1 MYRTDGA
8 KSITHNSLH
17 LTMRTAVSL
26 VCLLLMVPLLGTF
39 SAAEMTND
47 GTSIT
52 VTGNE
57 TWDSANPID
66 LDMTVSSGATLQID
80 AATTVSEGVTI
91 TVEPDA
97 TLAINDD
104 VLGED
109 LDAGLLVYDDTEIN
123 LNFGDL
129 SETGQIRIHLDHVIP
144 STAMFNITIGNET
157 RDAVGLDQVD
167 IPASLDGTPLTVEF
181 DIYYFFSTQVTSIQA
196 LHSGSEGTAILDAED
211 LDHIGGSLKWNTA
224 SFILDVQGTLTVS
237 NATIGGA
244 DLACS
249 GTCTMSGATA
259 TGSAPIHVTDTGSLT
274 VDASIFEGSRTDED
288 IIVHD
293 TGEISYTDTSGTGG
307 FTDAWIRLLSQRVL
321 HTNAGNM
328 TVHATGLGYF
338 GSTLDNLTDENGH
351 VNYALSE
358 HARIVEWVDGDG
370 VYHEEEAEIL
380 LTLSTGWGDYDTT
393 IVAPRI
399 PVADAAVPLPY
410 INVKSIT
417 MEDNKGYTNMG
428 LSGDVVVENTG
439 SAAVTGVD
447 FWCYVD
453 GVDQDTSQLVTSLA
467 PGETK
472 TIYVTWR
479 TGTVGVQSLECQ
491 PLIPTILK
499 PIVDE
504 VSNVNGATSQD
515 VSWTVEE
522 EGESQPWLIFS
533 LVLVVLIAG
542 AWVVSNQAAKAAIE
556 KSNAN
561 QEAESE
567 DEKSYLEDDEVEAEG
582 EDEADGENDPES
594 EESIN
599 VWEE

>member
-1 MYRTDGA
+1 
-8 KSITHNSLH
+8 
-17 LTMRTAVSL
+17 
-26 VCLLLMVPLLGTF
+26 MVPLLGTF

-47 GTSIT
+47 GTTIT
-52 VTGNE
+52 ITGNE

-66 LDMTVSSGATLQID
+66 LDMTVSPGATLEIND
-80 AATTVSEGVTI
+80 ATTVTEGVTI

-97 TLAINDD
+97 TLAINGD
-104 VLGED
+104 VLGDD

-129 SETGQIRIHLDHVIP
+129 SETGQVRIHLDHVIP

-167 IPASLDGTPLTVEF
+167 IPASLNGTPLVVEF
-181 DIYYFFSTQVTSIQA
+181 DIYYFFSTQVSSVQA
-196 LHSGSEGTAILDAED
+196 LHSGSGSTAIIDAED

-224 SFILDVQGTLTVS
+224 SFAIDVQGTLTVN

-244 DLACS
+244 DLTCS
-249 GTCTMSGATA
+249 GTCSMSEATA

-274 VDASIFEGSRTDED
+274 VDASVFEGSRTDED

-293 TGEISYTDTSGTGG
+293 TGEITYTDTSGTGG

-321 HTNAGNM
+321 HTNAGNI

-338 GSTLDNLTDENGH
+338 GSTLDNLTDESGH
-351 VNYALSE
+351 VNFALSE

-370 VYHEEEAEIL
+370 VYHEEDAEIL
-380 LTLSTGWGDYDTT
+380 LTLSTGWGDYATT

-410 INVKSIT
+410 INVKSIS

-428 LSGDVVVENTG
+428 LSGDVIVENTG
-439 SAAVTGVD
+439 SAAASGVD

-491 PLIPTILK
+491 PLIPSILK
-499 PIVDE
+499 PILDDVT
-504 VSNVNGATSQD
+504 NVNGATSQD

-522 EGESQPWLIFS
+522 EGESQPWLIFALVV
-533 LVLVVLIAG
+533 LVLVAG

-556 KSNAN
+556 KSKAN
-561 QEAESE
+561 QEAEPAE
-567 DEKSYLEDDEVEAEG
+567 DKSYLEDDEI
-582 EDEADGENDPES
+582 DADGVEEDDPES
-594 EESIN
+594 EESTSD
-599 VWEE
+599 VWG

>member
-17 LTMRTAVSL
+17 LIMRTAVSL

-52 VTGNE
+52 ITGNE

-66 LDMTVSSGATLQID
+66 LDMTVASGATLQIN
-80 AATTVSEGVTI
+80 AATTVTQDVTI
-91 TVEPDA
+91 TVEQNA
-97 TLAINDD
+97 TLAINGD
-104 VLGED
+104 VLGDD
-109 LDAGLLVYDDTEIN
+109 LDAGLLVYNDTEIN

-129 SETGQIRIHLDHVIP
+129 SETGQVRIHLDHVIP

-167 IPASLDGTPLTVEF
+167 IPASLDGTPLVVEF
-181 DIYYFFSTQVTSIQA
+181 DIYYFFSTQVTSVQA
-196 LHSGSEGTAILDAED
+196 LHSGSGSTTIIHAED

-224 SFILDVQGTLTVS
+224 SFNLDVQGTLTVS
-237 NATIGGA
+237 DATLGGA

-249 GTCTMSGATA
+249 GTCTITGATA

-293 TGEISYTDTSGTGG
+293 TGEITYTDTTGTGG

-321 HTNAGNM
+321 HTNAGNI
-328 TVHATGLGYF
+328 TVHATGLGYY

-370 VYHEEEAEIL
+370 VYHEENAEIL
-380 LTLSTGWGDYDTT
+380 LTLSTGWGDYSTT

-410 INVKSIT
+410 INVKSIS
-417 MEDNKGYTNMG
+417 MEDNKGYTNAG

-439 SAAVTGVD
+439 SAAASGVD
-447 FWCYVD
+447 FWCYVN
-453 GVDQDTSQLVTSLA
+453 GVDQDTSQLVTTLA

-479 TGTVGVQSLECQ
+479 TGTVGVQSLECK

-499 PIVDE
+499 PLIE
-504 VSNVNGATSQD
+504 EITNVNGATSQD

-522 EGESQPWLIFS
+522 DGESQPWVVFS
-533 LVLVVLIAG
+533 LVLIVLIAG
-542 AWVVSNQAAKAAIE
+542 AWVVSNQAAKATIE
-556 KSNAN
+556 KSKNN
-561 QEAESE
+561 QEEASTE
-567 DEKSYLEDDEVEAEG
+567 DKSYLEDDDIDA
-582 EDEADGENDPES
+582 DEDGEEDS
-594 EESIN
+594 EMEDSSSEI
-599 VWEE
+599 WG

>member
-52 VTGNE
+52 ITGNE

-66 LDMTVSSGATLQID
+66 LDMTVASGATLQID
-80 AATTVSEGVTI
+80 GATTVTEGVTI
-91 TVEPDA
+91 TVEQDA
-97 TLAINDD
+97 TLAIDDD
-104 VLGED
+104 VIGEE
-109 LDAGLLVYDDTEIN
+109 LDAGLLVYNDTEIN

-129 SETGQIRIHLDHVIP
+129 SETGQVRIHLDHVIP
-144 STAMFNITIGNET
+144 STAMFNITIGDET

-167 IPASLDGTPLTVEF
+167 IPASLNGTPLTVEF

-196 LHSGSEGTAILDAED
+196 LHSGSESTVIVDAED

-224 SFILDVQGTLTVS
+224 SFSLDVQGTLTVS

-244 DLACS
+244 DLTCS
-249 GTCTMSGATA
+249 GTCTMSEATA

-274 VDASIFEGSRTDED
+274 VDESVFEGSRTDED

-293 TGEISYTDTSGTGG
+293 TGEITYTDTSGTGG

-321 HTNAGNM
+321 HTNAGNI

-338 GSTLDNLTDENGH
+338 GSTLDNLTNENGH

-370 VYHEEEAEIL
+370 VYHEEDAEIL

-410 INVKSIT
+410 INVKSIS

-439 SAAVTGVD
+439 SAAASGVD

-491 PLIPTILK
+491 PLVPTILK
-499 PIVDE
+499 PIIDE
-504 VSNVNGATSQD
+504 VTNVNGATSQD

-556 KSNAN
+556 KSSAN
-561 QEAESE
+561 QEAEAE
-567 DEKSYLEDDEVEAEG
+567 DEKSYLEDDEVEAETDG
-582 EDEADGENDPES
+582 EDDHES
-594 EESIN
+594 EESTS
-599 VWEE
+599 VWND

>member
-8 KSITHNSLH
+8 KSITHNSFH

-52 VTGNE
+52 ITGNE

-66 LDMTVSSGATLQID
+66 LDMTVASGSTLQID
-80 AATTVSEGVTI
+80 GATTVTEGVTI
-91 TVEPDA
+91 TVEQDA
-97 TLAINDD
+97 TLAIDDD
-104 VLGED
+104 VIGEE
-109 LDAGLLVYDDTEIN
+109 LDAGLLVYNDTEIN

-129 SETGQIRIHLDHVIP
+129 SETGQVRIHLDHVIP
-144 STAMFNITIGNET
+144 STAMFNITIGDET

-167 IPASLDGTPLTVEF
+167 IPASLNGTPLTVEF

-196 LHSGSEGTAILDAED
+196 LHSGSESTVIVDAED

-224 SFILDVQGTLTVS
+224 SFSLDVQGTLTVS

-244 DLACS
+244 DLTCS
-249 GTCTMSGATA
+249 GTCTMSEATA
-259 TGSAPIHVTDTGSLT
+259 TGSAPIHVTDTGSLI
-274 VDASIFEGSRTDED
+274 VDASVFEGSRTDED

-293 TGEISYTDTSGTGG
+293 TGEITYTDTSGTGG

-321 HTNAGNM
+321 HTNAGNI

-338 GSTLDNLTDENGH
+338 GSTLDNLTNENGH

-370 VYHEEEAEIL
+370 VYHEEDAEIL

-410 INVKSIT
+410 INVKSIS

-439 SAAVTGVD
+439 SAAASGVD

-491 PLIPTILK
+491 PLVPTILK
-499 PIVDE
+499 PIIDE
-504 VSNVNGATSQD
+504 VTNVNGATSQD

-556 KSNAN
+556 KSSAN
-561 QEAESE
+561 HEAEAE
-567 DEKSYLEDDEVEAEG
+567 DEKSYLEDDELEAETDG
-582 EDEADGENDPES
+582 EDDHES
-594 EESIN
+594 EESTSVRN
-599 VWEE
+599 D

>member
-1 MYRTDGA
+1 
-8 KSITHNSLH
+8 
-17 LTMRTAVSL
+17 
-26 VCLLLMVPLLGTF
+26 MVPLLGTF

-52 VTGNE
+52 ITGNE

-66 LDMTVSSGATLQID
+66 LDMTVASGATLQIN
-80 AATTVSEGVTI
+80 AATTVTQDVTI
-91 TVEPDA
+91 TVEQNA
-97 TLAINDD
+97 TLAINGD
-104 VLGED
+104 VLGDD
-109 LDAGLLVYDDTEIN
+109 LDAGLLVYNDTEIN

-129 SETGQIRIHLDHVIP
+129 SETGQVRIYLDHVIP

-167 IPASLDGTPLTVEF
+167 IPASLDGTPLVVEF
-181 DIYYFFSTQVTSIQA
+181 DIYYFFSTQVTSVQA
-196 LHSGSEGTAILDAED
+196 LHSGSGSTAIIHAED

-224 SFILDVQGTLTVS
+224 SFNLDVQGTLTVS
-237 NATIGGA
+237 DATLGGA

-249 GTCTMSGATA
+249 GTCTITGATA

-293 TGEISYTDTSGTGG
+293 TGEITYTDTTGTGG

-321 HTNAGNM
+321 HTNAGNI
-328 TVHATGLGYF
+328 TVHATGLGYY

-370 VYHEEEAEIL
+370 VYHEENAEIL
-380 LTLSTGWGDYDTT
+380 LTLSTGWGDYSTT

-410 INVKSIT
+410 INVKSIS
-417 MEDNKGYTNMG
+417 MEDNKGYTNAG

-439 SAAVTGVD
+439 SAAASGVD
-447 FWCYVD
+447 FWCYVN
-453 GVDQDTSQLVTSLA
+453 GVDQDTSQLVTTLA

-479 TGTVGVQSLECQ
+479 TGTVGVQSLECK

-499 PIVDE
+499 PLIE
-504 VSNVNGATSQD
+504 EITNVNGATSQD

-522 EGESQPWLIFS
+522 DGESQPWVVFS
-533 LVLVVLIAG
+533 LVLIVLIAG
-542 AWVVSNQAAKAAIE
+542 AWVVSNQAAKATIE
-556 KSNAN
+556 KSKNN
-561 QEAESE
+561 QEEASTE
-567 DEKSYLEDDEVEAEG
+567 DKSYLEDDDIDA
-582 EDEADGENDPES
+582 DEDGEEDS
-594 EESIN
+594 EMEDSSSEI
-599 VWEE
+599 WG

>member
-52 VTGNE
+52 ITGNE

-66 LDMTVSSGATLQID
+66 LDMTVASGATLQID
-80 AATTVSEGVTI
+80 GATTVTEGVTI
-91 TVEPDA
+91 TVEQDA
-97 TLAINDD
+97 TLAIDDD
-104 VLGED
+104 VIGEE
-109 LDAGLLVYDDTEIN
+109 LDAGLLVYNDTEIN

-129 SETGQIRIHLDHVIP
+129 SETGQVRIHLDHVIP
-144 STAMFNITIGNET
+144 STAMFNITIGDET

-167 IPASLDGTPLTVEF
+167 IPASLNGTPLTVEF

-196 LHSGSEGTAILDAED
+196 LHSGSESTVIVDAED

-224 SFILDVQGTLTVS
+224 SFSLDVQGTLTVS

-244 DLACS
+244 DLTCS
-249 GTCTMSGATA
+249 GTCTMSEATA

-274 VDASIFEGSRTDED
+274 VDESVFEGSRTDED

-293 TGEISYTDTSGTGG
+293 TGEITYTDTSGTGG

-321 HTNAGNM
+321 HTNAGNI

-338 GSTLDNLTDENGH
+338 GSTLDNLTNENGH

-370 VYHEEEAEIL
+370 VYHEEDAEIL

-410 INVKSIT
+410 INVKSIS

-439 SAAVTGVD
+439 SAAASGVD

-491 PLIPTILK
+491 PLVPTILK
-499 PIVDE
+499 PIIDE
-504 VSNVNGATSQD
+504 VTNVNGATSQD

-556 KSNAN
+556 KSSAN
-561 QEAESE
+561 QEAEAE
-567 DEKSYLEDDEVEAEG
+567 DEKSYLEDDEVEAETDG
-582 EDEADGENDPES
+582 EDDHES
-594 EESIN
+594 EESTS
-599 VWEE
+599 VWNE

>member
-1 MYRTDGA
+1 
-8 KSITHNSLH
+8 
-17 LTMRTAVSL
+17 
-26 VCLLLMVPLLGTF
+26 
-39 SAAEMTND
+39 
-47 GTSIT
+47 
-52 VTGNE
+52 
-57 TWDSANPID
+57 
-66 LDMTVSSGATLQID
+66 
-80 AATTVSEGVTI
+80 
-91 TVEPDA
+91 
-97 TLAINDD
+97 
-104 VLGED
+104 
-109 LDAGLLVYDDTEIN
+109 VYNDTEIN

-129 SETGQIRIHLDHVIP
+129 SETGQVRIHLDHVIP

-167 IPASLDGTPLTVEF
+167 IPASLDGTPLVVEF
-181 DIYYFFSTQVTSIQA
+181 DIYYFFSTQVTSVQA
-196 LHSGSEGTAILDAED
+196 LHSGSGSTAIIHAED

-224 SFILDVQGTLTVS
+224 SFNLDVQGTLTVS
-237 NATIGGA
+237 DATLGGA

-249 GTCTMSGATA
+249 GTCTITGATA

-293 TGEISYTDTSGTGG
+293 TGEITYTDTTGTGG

-321 HTNAGNM
+321 HTNAGNI
-328 TVHATGLGYF
+328 TVHATGLGYY

-370 VYHEEEAEIL
+370 VYHEENAEIL
-380 LTLSTGWGDYDTT
+380 LTLSTGWGDYNTT

-410 INVKSIT
+410 INVKSIS
-417 MEDNKGYTNMG
+417 MEDNKGYTNAG

-439 SAAVTGVD
+439 SAAASGVD
-447 FWCYVD
+447 FWCYVN
-453 GVDQDTSQLVTSLA
+453 GVDQDTSQLVTTLA

-479 TGTVGVQSLECQ
+479 TGTVGVQSLECK

-499 PIVDE
+499 PLTEEIT
-504 VSNVNGATSQD
+504 NVNGATSQD

-522 EGESQPWLIFS
+522 DGESQPWVVFS
-533 LVLVVLIAG
+533 LVLIVLIAG
-542 AWVVSNQAAKAAIE
+542 AWVVSNQAAKATIE
-556 KSNAN
+556 KSKNN
-561 QEAESE
+561 QEEASTE
-567 DEKSYLEDDEVEAEG
+567 DKSYLEDDDIDA
-582 EDEADGENDPES
+582 DEDGEEDS
-594 EESIN
+594 EMEDSSSEI
-599 VWEE
+599 WG

>member
-1 MYRTDGA
+1 
-8 KSITHNSLH
+8 
-17 LTMRTAVSL
+17 
-26 VCLLLMVPLLGTF
+26 MVPLLGTF

-47 GTSIT
+47 GTTIT
-52 VTGNE
+52 ITGNE
-57 TWDSANPID
+57 IWDSANPID
-66 LDMTVSSGATLQID
+66 LDMTVSPGATLEIND
-80 AATTVSEGVTI
+80 ATTVTEGVTI

-97 TLAINDD
+97 TLAINGD

-129 SETGQIRIHLDHVIP
+129 SETGQVRIHLDHVIP

-167 IPASLDGTPLTVEF
+167 ILVSFNGTPLVVEF
-181 DIYYFFSTQVTSIQA
+181 DIYYFFSTQVSSVQA
-196 LHSGSEGTAILDAED
+196 LHSGSGSTAIIDAED

-224 SFILDVQGTLTVS
+224 SFALDVQGTLTVN

-244 DLACS
+244 DLTCS
-249 GTCTMSGATA
+249 GTCSMSEATA

-274 VDASIFEGSRTDED
+274 VDASVFEGSRTDED

-293 TGEISYTDTSGTGG
+293 TGEITYTDTSGTGG

-321 HTNAGNM
+321 HTNAGNI

-338 GSTLDNLTDENGH
+338 GSTLDNLTDESGH
-351 VNYALSE
+351 VNFALSE

-370 VYHEEEAEIL
+370 VYHEEDAEIL
-380 LTLSTGWGDYDTT
+380 LTLSTGWGDYATT

-410 INVKSIT
+410 INVKSIS

-428 LSGDVVVENTG
+428 LSGDVIVENTG
-439 SAAVTGVD
+439 SAAASGVD

-491 PLIPTILK
+491 PLIPSILK
-499 PIVDE
+499 PILDE
-504 VSNVNGATSQD
+504 VTNVNGATSQD

-522 EGESQPWLIFS
+522 EGESQPWLIFALVV
-533 LVLVVLIAG
+533 LVLVAG

-556 KSNAN
+556 KSKAN
-561 QEAESE
+561 QEAEPAE
-567 DEKSYLEDDEVEAEG
+567 DKSYLEDDEI
-582 EDEADGENDPES
+582 DADGVEEDDPES
-594 EESIN
+594 EESTSD
-599 VWEE
+599 VWG

>member
-1 MYRTDGA
+1 
-8 KSITHNSLH
+8 
-17 LTMRTAVSL
+17 MRTAVSL

-47 GTSIT
+47 GTTIT
-52 VTGNE
+52 ITGNE
-57 TWDSANPID
+57 IWDSANPID
-66 LDMTVSSGATLQID
+66 LDMTVSSGATLEIND
-80 AATTVSEGVTI
+80 ATTVTEGVTI

-97 TLAINDD
+97 TLVINGD

-129 SETGQIRIHLDHVIP
+129 SETGQVRIHLDHVIP

-167 IPASLDGTPLTVEF
+167 IPASLNGTPLVVEF
-181 DIYYFFSTQVTSIQA
+181 DIYYFFSTQVSSVQA
-196 LHSGSEGTAILDAED
+196 LHSGSGSTAIIDAED

-224 SFILDVQGTLTVS
+224 SFALDVQGTLMVN

-244 DLACS
+244 DLTCS
-249 GTCTMSGATA
+249 GTCSMSEATA

-274 VDASIFEGSRTDED
+274 VDASVFEGSRTDED

-293 TGEISYTDTSGTGG
+293 TGEITYTDTSGTGG

-321 HTNAGNM
+321 HTNAGNI

-338 GSTLDNLTDENGH
+338 GSTLDNLTDESGH
-351 VNYALSE
+351 VNFALSE

-370 VYHEEEAEIL
+370 VYHEEDAEIL
-380 LTLSTGWGDYDTT
+380 LTLSTGWGDYATT

-410 INVKSIT
+410 INVKSIS

-428 LSGDVVVENTG
+428 LSGDVIVENTG
-439 SAAVTGVD
+439 SAAASGVD

-491 PLIPTILK
+491 PLIPSILK
-499 PIVDE
+499 PILNE
-504 VSNVNGATSQD
+504 VTNVNGATSQD

-522 EGESQPWLIFS
+522 EGESQPWLIFALVV
-533 LVLVVLIAG
+533 LVLVAG

-556 KSNAN
+556 KSKAN
-561 QEAESE
+561 QEAEPAE
-567 DEKSYLEDDEVEAEG
+567 EKSYLEDDEI
-582 EDEADGENDPES
+582 DADGVEEDDPES
-594 EESIN
+594 EESTSD
-599 VWEE
+599 VWG

>member
-1 MYRTDGA
+1 
-8 KSITHNSLH
+8 
-17 LTMRTAVSL
+17 
-26 VCLLLMVPLLGTF
+26 MVPLLGTF

-47 GTSIT
+47 GTTIT
-52 VTGNE
+52 ITGNE

-66 LDMTVSSGATLQID
+66 LDMTVSPGATLEIND
-80 AATTVSEGVTI
+80 ATTVTEGVTI

-97 TLAINDD
+97 TLAINGD

-129 SETGQIRIHLDHVIP
+129 SETGQVRIHLDHVIP

-167 IPASLDGTPLTVEF
+167 IPASLNGTPLVVEF
-181 DIYYFFSTQVTSIQA
+181 DIYYFFSTQVSSVQA
-196 LHSGSEGTAILDAED
+196 LHSGSGSTAIIDAED

-224 SFILDVQGTLTVS
+224 SFALDVQGTLTVN

-249 GTCTMSGATA
+249 GTCSMSEATA

-274 VDASIFEGSRTDED
+274 VDASVFEGSRTDED

-293 TGEISYTDTSGTGG
+293 TGEITYTDTSGTGG

-321 HTNAGNM
+321 HTNAGNI

-338 GSTLDNLTDENGH
+338 GSTLDNLTDESGH
-351 VNYALSE
+351 VNFALSE

-370 VYHEEEAEIL
+370 VYHEEDAEIL
-380 LTLSTGWGDYDTT
+380 LTLSTGWGDYATT

-410 INVKSIT
+410 INVKSIS

-428 LSGDVVVENTG
+428 LSGEVIVENTG
-439 SAAVTGVD
+439 SAAASGVD

-491 PLIPTILK
+491 PLIPSILK
-499 PIVDE
+499 PILDDVT
-504 VSNVNGATSQD
+504 NVNGATSQD

-522 EGESQPWLIFS
+522 EGESQPWLIFALVV
-533 LVLVVLIAG
+533 LVLVAG

-556 KSNAN
+556 KSKAN
-561 QEAESE
+561 QEAEPAE
-567 DEKSYLEDDEVEAEG
+567 DKSYLEDDEI
-582 EDEADGENDPES
+582 DADGVEEDDPES
-594 EESIN
+594 EESTSD
-599 VWEE
+599 VWG

>member
-52 VTGNE
+52 ITGNE

-66 LDMTVSSGATLQID
+66 LDMTVASGATLQIN
-80 AATTVSEGVTI
+80 AATTVTQDVTI
-91 TVEPDA
+91 TVEQNA
-97 TLAINDD
+97 TLAINGD
-104 VLGED
+104 VLGDD
-109 LDAGLLVYDDTEIN
+109 LDAGLLVYNDTEIN

-129 SETGQIRIHLDHVIP
+129 SETGQVRIHLDHVIP

-167 IPASLDGTPLTVEF
+167 IPASLDGTPLVVEF
-181 DIYYFFSTQVTSIQA
+181 DIYYFFSTQVTSVQA
-196 LHSGSEGTAILDAED
+196 LHSGSGSTAIIHAED

-224 SFILDVQGTLTVS
+224 SFNLDVQGTLTVS
-237 NATIGGA
+237 DATLGGA

-249 GTCTMSGATA
+249 GTCTITGATA

-293 TGEISYTDTSGTGG
+293 TGEITYTDTTGTGG

-321 HTNAGNM
+321 HTNAGNI
-328 TVHATGLGYF
+328 TVHATGLGYY

-370 VYHEEEAEIL
+370 VYHEENAEIL
-380 LTLSTGWGDYDTT
+380 LTLSTGWGDYNTT

-410 INVKSIT
+410 INVKSIS
-417 MEDNKGYTNMG
+417 MEDNKGYTNAG

-439 SAAVTGVD
+439 SAAASGVD
-447 FWCYVD
+447 FWCYVN
-453 GVDQDTSQLVTSLA
+453 GVDQDTSQLVTTLA

-479 TGTVGVQSLECQ
+479 TGTVGVQSLECK

-499 PIVDE
+499 PLIE
-504 VSNVNGATSQD
+504 EITNVNGATSQD

-522 EGESQPWLIFS
+522 DGESQPWVVFS
-533 LVLVVLIAG
+533 LVLIVLIAG
-542 AWVVSNQAAKAAIE
+542 AWVVSNQAAKATIE
-556 KSNAN
+556 KSKNN
-561 QEAESE
+561 QEEASTE
-567 DEKSYLEDDEVEAEG
+567 DKSYLEDDDIDA
-582 EDEADGENDPES
+582 DEDGEEDSVMDDSSS
-594 EESIN
+594 EI
-599 VWEE
+599 WG

>member
-1 MYRTDGA
+1 
-8 KSITHNSLH
+8 
-17 LTMRTAVSL
+17 
-26 VCLLLMVPLLGTF
+26 MVPLLGTF

-47 GTSIT
+47 GTTIT
-52 VTGNE
+52 ITGNE

-66 LDMTVSSGATLQID
+66 LDMTVSPGATLEIND
-80 AATTVSEGVTI
+80 ATTVTEGVTI

-97 TLAINDD
+97 TLAINGD

-129 SETGQIRIHLDHVIP
+129 SETGQVRIHLDHVIP

-167 IPASLDGTPLTVEF
+167 IPASLNGTPLVVEF
-181 DIYYFFSTQVTSIQA
+181 DIYYFFSTQVSSVQA
-196 LHSGSEGTAILDAED
+196 LHSGSGSTAIIDAED

-224 SFILDVQGTLTVS
+224 SFALDVQGTLMVN

-244 DLACS
+244 DLTCS
-249 GTCTMSGATA
+249 GTCSMSEATA

-274 VDASIFEGSRTDED
+274 VDASVFEGSRTDED

-293 TGEISYTDTSGTGG
+293 TGEITYTDTSGTGG

-321 HTNAGNM
+321 HTNAGNI

-338 GSTLDNLTDENGH
+338 GSTLDNLTDESGH
-351 VNYALSE
+351 VNFALSE

-370 VYHEEEAEIL
+370 VYHEEDAEIL
-380 LTLSTGWGDYDTT
+380 LTLSTGWGDYATT

-410 INVKSIT
+410 INVKSIS

-428 LSGDVVVENTG
+428 LSGDVIVENTG
-439 SAAVTGVD
+439 SAAASGVD

-491 PLIPTILK
+491 PLIPSILK
-499 PIVDE
+499 PILNE
-504 VSNVNGATSQD
+504 VTNVNGATSQD

-522 EGESQPWLIFS
+522 EGESQPWLIFALVV
-533 LVLVVLIAG
+533 LVLVAG

-556 KSNAN
+556 KSKAN
-561 QEAESE
+561 QEAEPAE
-567 DEKSYLEDDEVEAEG
+567 EKSYLEDDEI
-582 EDEADGENDPES
+582 DADGVEEDDPES
-594 EESIN
+594 EESTGD
-599 VWEE
+599 VWG

>member
-1 MYRTDGA
+1 
-8 KSITHNSLH
+8 
-17 LTMRTAVSL
+17 
-26 VCLLLMVPLLGTF
+26 MVPLLGTF

-52 VTGNE
+52 ITGNE

-66 LDMTVSSGATLQID
+66 LDLTVASGATLQIN
-80 AATTVSEGVTI
+80 AATTVTQDVTI
-91 TVEPDA
+91 TVEQNA
-97 TLAINDD
+97 TLAINGD
-104 VLGED
+104 VLGDD
-109 LDAGLLVYDDTEIN
+109 LDAGLLVYNDTEIN

-129 SETGQIRIHLDHVIP
+129 SETGQVRIHLDHVIP

-167 IPASLDGTPLTVEF
+167 IPASLDGTPLVVEF
-181 DIYYFFSTQVTSIQA
+181 DIYYFFSTQVTSVQA
-196 LHSGSEGTAILDAED
+196 LHSGSGSTAIIHAED

-224 SFILDVQGTLTVS
+224 SFNLDVQGTLTVS
-237 NATIGGA
+237 DATLGGA

-249 GTCTMSGATA
+249 GTCTITGATA

-293 TGEISYTDTSGTGG
+293 TGEITYTDTTGTGG

-321 HTNAGNM
+321 HTNAGNI

-370 VYHEEEAEIL
+370 VYHEENAEIL
-380 LTLSTGWGDYDTT
+380 LTLSTGWGDYATT

-399 PVADAAVPLPY
+399 PEADAAVPLPY
-410 INVKSIT
+410 INVKSIS
-417 MEDNKGYTNMG
+417 MEDNKGYTSAG

-439 SAAVTGVD
+439 SAAASGVD
-447 FWCYVD
+447 FWCYVN
-453 GVDQDTSQLVTSLA
+453 GVDQDTSQLVTTLA

-479 TGTVGVQSLECQ
+479 TGTIGVQSLECK

-499 PIVDE
+499 PLIE
-504 VSNVNGATSQD
+504 EITNVNGATSQD

-522 EGESQPWLIFS
+522 DGESQPWVVFS
-533 LVLVVLIAG
+533 LVLIVLIAG
-542 AWVVSNQAAKAAIE
+542 AWVVSNQAAKATIE
-556 KSNAN
+556 KSKVN
-561 QEAESE
+561 QEEASAE
-567 DEKSYLEDDEVEAEG
+567 EKSYLEDDDIDA
-582 EDEADGENDPES
+582 DEDGEEDS
-594 EESIN
+594 EMEGSSSEI
-599 VWEE
+599 WG

>member
-52 VTGNE
+52 ITGNE

-66 LDMTVSSGATLQID
+66 LDMTVASGATLQIN
-80 AATTVSEGVTI
+80 AATTVTQDVTI
-91 TVEPDA
+91 TVEQNA
-97 TLAINDD
+97 TLAINGD
-104 VLGED
+104 VLGDD
-109 LDAGLLVYDDTEIN
+109 LDAGLLVYNDTEIN

-129 SETGQIRIHLDHVIP
+129 SETGQVRIHLDHVIP

-167 IPASLDGTPLTVEF
+167 IPASLDGTPLVVEF
-181 DIYYFFSTQVTSIQA
+181 DIYYFFSTQVTSVQA
-196 LHSGSEGTAILDAED
+196 LHSGSGSTTIIHAED

-224 SFILDVQGTLTVS
+224 SFNLDVQGTLTVS
-237 NATIGGA
+237 DATLGGA

-249 GTCTMSGATA
+249 GTCTITGATA

-293 TGEISYTDTSGTGG
+293 TGEITYTDTTGTGG

-321 HTNAGNM
+321 HTNAGNI
-328 TVHATGLGYF
+328 TVHATGLGYY

-370 VYHEEEAEIL
+370 VYHEENAEIL
-380 LTLSTGWGDYDTT
+380 LTLSTGWGDYSTT

-410 INVKSIT
+410 INVKSIS
-417 MEDNKGYTNMG
+417 MEDNKGYTNAG

-439 SAAVTGVD
+439 SAAASGVD
-447 FWCYVD
+447 FWCYVN
-453 GVDQDTSQLVTSLA
+453 GVDQDTSQLVTTLA

-479 TGTVGVQSLECQ
+479 TGTVGVQSLECK

-499 PIVDE
+499 PLIE
-504 VSNVNGATSQD
+504 EITNVNGATSQD

-522 EGESQPWLIFS
+522 DGESQPWVVFS
-533 LVLVVLIAG
+533 LVLIVLIAG
-542 AWVVSNQAAKAAIE
+542 AWVVSNQAAKATIE
-556 KSNAN
+556 KSKNN
-561 QEAESE
+561 QEEASTE
-567 DEKSYLEDDEVEAEG
+567 DKSYLEDDDIDA
-582 EDEADGENDPES
+582 DEDGEEDS
-594 EESIN
+594 EMEDSSSEI
-599 VWEE
+599 WG